1 MFRHEAGTNITV
13 ANTTFI
19 KLGCENCPNMSHMEA
34 RGARVGMHVVS
45 FLQHED
51 PLPFRIDEDVRLV
64 VDGMRQGASTST
76 ITNYPTAIAYER
88 TCSENCFYEEAINEE
103 AEGLVEFL
111 AKNFPDI
118 TLEQ

>member
-64 VDGMRQGASTST
+64 VDGLGGVPSQEFSRHNTRT
-76 ITNYPTAIAYER
+76 IIINKEDANG
-88 TCSENCFYEEAINEE
+88 EN
-103 AEGLVEFL
+103 
-111 AKNFPDI
+111 
-118 TLEQ
+118 